1 MLHSFTQ
8 GISNKQ
14 GDIRSNPSFN
24 LSLSPSLTPYSGK
37 GRIPFI
43 MMADLLSELNPQQR
57 EAVAAASGPILVLAG
72 PGSGKTRVLTFRV
85 AYLIAAL
92 ETPAYQI
99 MAVTFTHKAA
109 REMTH
114 RVQGLLGEK
123 ADGLWIGTF
132 HAICGRIL
140 RREAAHLPVDS
151 NFVIYDADDQL
162 ALIKRVIRE
171 KVYNDKDYNPR
182 QVLARISNAKND
194 LLGPKEYPLLNYRD
208 ETIKA
213 IYQAYQDY
221 LVASNAMDFD
231 DMLLYTANLLENNLE
246 LRQKYARRFKHI
258 LVDEFQDTN
267 QAQYYLLYHLASHHG
282 NIFVVGDEDQSI
294 YRWRGAD
301 YRNVQRFTEEFPKCQ
316 KILLEQ
322 NYRST
327 QTILD
332 TAVAVINDNP
342 HRTEKTLFTDRGTGQ
357 AVVAYEAPDDY
368 DEASYVVDTIARQV
382 MLGKAKESDFAIMY
396 RTNAQSRLLEEAF
409 RRANMSY
416 RLVGAQRFYGRREVK
431 DMIAFL
437 RLIYNPKDEVSL
449 NRVVNLPSRGIG
461 AVTLEKL
468 QNCAQQSGVSSGEA
482 LLSLSND
489 LDEAYEDCLGSAG
502 ARLKPFSQLL
512 AGWCKH
518 MDKLSLTELL
528 DQVLLDTGYEA
539 YIKAD
544 SDELQ
549 DRWANV
555 LELRGVLLE
564 YEEKGLAEFL
574 EAMALVAD
582 QDTLPEKIDAPTL
595 LTLHAAKGLEFP
607 QVFIIGLDEHYLPH
621 SRSRDDPE
629 SLAEECRLFYVGITR
644 AEDRLYLVRALRRR
658 SPYGS
663 YETMQPSRFLLD
675 IPDELIKGRISRA
688 VNQRDPFDINQ
699 YQWDRPYSSGSKAK
713 VTKKSTARAQQFYP
727 DMQVQHPVYG
737 EGVVRASRLEYG
749 DETVEVYFEGL
760 GLKALV
766 ASMSSLEILEA

>member
-1 MLHSFTQ
+1 MT
-8 GISNKQ
+8 
-14 GDIRSNPSFN
+14 D
-24 LSLSPSLTPYSGK
+24 
-37 GRIPFI
+37 
-43 MMADLLSELNPQQR
+43 MLSELNPQQR
-57 EAVAAASGPILVLAG
+57 EAVGAKSGPTLVLAG
-72 PGSGKTRVLTFRV
+72 PGSGKTHVLTYRI

-92 ETPAYQI
+92 EIPAYQI
-99 MAVTFTHKAA
+99 MAVTFTNKAA
-109 REMTH
+109 REMSH
-114 RVQGLLGEK
+114 RVQGLLSEK

-132 HAICGRIL
+132 HAICGRML
-140 RREAAHLPVDS
+140 RREAAHLPVDA

-162 ALIKRVIRE
+162 ALIKRVIKE
-171 KVYNDKDYNPR
+171 IVVNDKDYNPR

-194 LLGPKEYPLLNYRD
+194 LLGPGEYPLLNYRD

-221 LVASNAMDFD
+221 LVSSNAMDFD
-231 DMLLYTANLLENNLE
+231 DMLLYTANLLETNSE
-246 LRQKYARRFKHI
+246 IRQKYARRFKHI

-267 QAQYYLLYHLASHHG
+267 QAQYYVLFHLASHHH

-301 YRNVQRFTEEFPKCQ
+301 YRNVQRFMNDYPTGE

-332 TAVAVINDNP
+332 AAVAVINENP
-342 HRTEKTLFTDRGTGQ
+342 NRTEKNLFTKRGTGQ
-357 AVVAYEAPDDY
+357 TVIAYEAPDDY
-368 DEASYVVDTIARQV
+368 AEASYVVDTIARQV
-382 MLGKAKESDFAIMY
+382 LLGQAKESDFAVMY

-449 NRVVNLPSRGIG
+449 NRVINLPPRGIG

-468 QNCAQQSGVSSGEA
+468 QKCAQQSGVSSGEI
-482 LLSLSND
+482 LLSLNND
-489 LDEAYEDCLGSAG
+489 SGDVYEDCLGSA
-502 ARLKPFSQLL
+502 AVRLRPFSQLL
-512 AGWCKH
+512 ADWRGNL
-518 MDKLSLTELL
+518 DKVSLNDLL
-528 DQVLLDTGYEA
+528 DQILLDTGYEA
-539 YIKAD
+539 FIKAEGN
-544 SDELQ
+544 ELQ

-564 YEEKGLAEFL
+564 YQDQGLAEFL

-582 QDTLPEKIDAPTL
+582 QDTLPDTIDAPTL

-629 SLAEECRLFYVGITR
+629 ELAEECRLFYVGITR

-658 SPYGS
+658 SPYGG
-663 YETMQPSRFLLD
+663 YEPMQPSRFLLD
-675 IPDELIKGRISRA
+675 IPDELIKGHISRSA
-688 VNQRDPFDINQ
+688 DYREPYDINQ
-699 YQWDRPYSSGSKAK
+699 YQWDRPYSMNAKAK
-713 VTKKSTARAQQFYP
+713 VTKTTKARTQQFYP
-727 DMQVQHPVYG
+727 EMHVQHPVYG
-737 EGVVRASRLEYG
+737 QGVVQASRLEYG
-749 DETVEVYFEGL
+749 DETVEVYFKGL

-766 ASMSSLEILEA
+766 ASLSNLEILKG